1 MSVASIHLSFSDSM
15 HGTRSE
21 FFIYLFPFRKKRREN
36 REHLDEGRM
45 VKGWVKEKEISTKR
59 SY

>member
-15 HGTRSE
+15 HETRSE

-36 REHLDEGRM
+36 REQLGEGEYG
-45 VKGWVKEKEISTKR
+45 KGLGKEKGISTKR